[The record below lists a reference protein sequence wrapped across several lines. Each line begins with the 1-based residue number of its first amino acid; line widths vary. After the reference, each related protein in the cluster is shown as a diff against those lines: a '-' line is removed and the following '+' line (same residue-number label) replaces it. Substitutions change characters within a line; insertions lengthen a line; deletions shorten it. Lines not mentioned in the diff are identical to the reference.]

1 MDEWM
6 TDWDGDGGGGFA
18 SQPSS
23 AITALAVLVTG
34 IVEELEETFGAK
46 RTTGEITGSPIN
58 IFA

>member
-1 MDEWM
+1 MDEYM

-46 RTTGEITGSPIN
+46 RTGEITGSPIY

>member
-6 TDWDGDGGGGFA
+6 TDWDGESEGGFV

-34 IVEELEETFGAK
+34 IVDELEETFGAK
-46 RTTGEITGSPIN
+46 RTGEITGSPMY

>member
-1 MDEWM
+1 M
-6 TDWDGDGGGGFA
+6 TDWDGESEGGFV

-34 IVEELEETFGAK
+34 IVDELEETFGAK
-46 RTTGEITGSPIN
+46 RTGEITGSPMY